1 MTFGASC
8 ICLCSFHL
16 GFLPFPFFH
25 FPPWLYAVSSGP
37 FPEFS
42 EISNLFSMAFPFL
55 GSLAVLPLHPSTLET
70 FKLRSFLWSRSY
82 ISSYLSVGNSFTLL
96 FYTFF
101 HLRHFLFFFAF
112 STTAFQSMSPLWSTF
127 KCHPFR
133 YHTRESLCLTFFII
147 FVMAE
152 MWVHYLQLSSVIMHL
167 LTWFFDIKRQF
178 FIYCFIEM

>member
-55 GSLAVLPLHPSTLET
+55 GFLAVLPPHPSTLVT

-82 ISSYLSVGNSFTLL
+82 ISSYLSAGNSFTLL

-101 HLRHFLFFFAF
+101 FTSDIFCFSLLFPLPHFSQCLLYEAPLNATLSVTILGSPYVWPSLLFSSWRKCGSIISSYLQSLCTYLHDFLILKDSFLFIV
-112 STTAFQSMSPLWSTF
+112 S
-127 KCHPFR
+127 
-133 YHTRESLCLTFFII
+133 
-147 FVMAE
+147 
-152 MWVHYLQLSSVIMHL
+152 
-167 LTWFFDIKRQF
+167 
-178 FIYCFIEM
+178 